1 LISRGISSSLQRE
14 LDSFSKEVMG
24 GDFNIREV
32 TKGAFSQARAKLKPE
47 AFKELNSIT
56 VSHFYDGAPY
66 QVWHG
71 HRLLA
76 IDGSRLVLPKHKTV
90 IEEFGEH
97 SFGPNADSKR
107 SLAITS
113 LLYDPVNLLTL
124 DAQIGPYTSSESDL
138 MYRHLEHVKAGDLL
152 LMDRGYP
159 SLGLFFL
166 LTARKIDFCIRMKE
180 NWWLTA
186 KNFSESGEKER
197 IVEFELPKKD
207 RKLLKDYPW
216 IQGQKIKCRLLSVDL
231 ENGEKE
237 ILCTSLT
244 DSSKYPHEDFKELY
258 HFRWNIEEGYKLL
271 KCRLEIENFS
281 GKTAIAVKQDFY
293 AKVYMMSMCA
303 SLAFPIE
310 EQVKR
315 EHEQEKRKHPAKI
328 NRTGALASCRSII
341 VSIFLKNNHQKALD
355 AFDLIVAK
363 TTEIIRPGRSLP
375 RNHRPKKNYA
385 MNYKRL

>member
-1 LISRGISSSLQRE
+1 
-14 LDSFSKEVMG
+14 
-24 GDFNIREV
+24 
-32 TKGAFSQARAKLKPE
+32 
-47 AFKELNSIT
+47 
-56 VSHFYDGAPY
+56 
-66 QVWHG
+66 
-71 HRLLA
+71 
-76 IDGSRLVLPKHKTV
+76 
-90 IEEFGEH
+90 
-97 SFGPNADSKR
+97 
-107 SLAITS
+107 
-113 LLYDPVNLLTL
+113 
-124 DAQIGPYTSSESDL
+124 
-138 MYRHLEHVKAGDLL
+138 
-152 LMDRGYP
+152 
-159 SLGLFFL
+159 
-166 LTARKIDFCIRMKE
+166 
-180 NWWLTA
+180 
-186 KNFSESGEKER
+186 
-197 IVEFELPKKD
+197 
-207 RKLLKDYPW
+207 
-216 IQGQKIKCRLLSVDL
+216 
-231 ENGEKE
+231 
-237 ILCTSLT
+237 
-244 DSSKYPHEDFKELY
+244 LY

-341 VSIFLKNNHQKALD
+341 VSIFLKNNHQKALN

>member
-1 LISRGISSSLQRE
+1 MIGRGINSSLQRE
-14 LDSFSKEVMG
+14 LDAFSKEVMG

-56 VSHFYDGAPY
+56 VSHFYEGAPY

-76 IDGSRLVLPKHKTV
+76 VDGSRLVLPKHKTV
-90 IEEFGEH
+90 IAEFGEH
-97 SFGPNADSKR
+97 GFGPNADSKR

-113 LLYDPVNLLTL
+113 LLYDPVNLITL
-124 DAQIGPYTSSESDL
+124 DAQIAPYASSESEL
-138 MYRHLEHVKAGDLL
+138 LYRHLEHVKAGDLL
-152 LMDRGYP
+152 LLDRGYP

-166 LTARKIDFCIRMKE
+166 LTARKVDCCVRMKE
-180 NWWLTA
+180 NWWLA
-186 KNFSESGEKER
+186 VKLFSESGEKER
-197 IVEFELPKKD
+197 IVEFGLPKKD
-207 RKLLKDYPW
+207 RGLLKHYPW
-216 IQGQKIKCRLLSVDL
+216 LQNQKIKCRLLSVEL

-244 DSSKYPHEDFKELY
+244 DSDKYPHEDFKELY
-258 HFRWNIEEGYKLL
+258 HFRWNIEESYKLF

-310 EQVKR
+310 EQVKK
-315 EHEQEKRKHPAKI
+315 EHEEEKRKHPVKI
-328 NRTGALASCRSII
+328 NRTSALASYRDI
-341 VSIFLKNNHQKALD
+341 VVSAFLKKNWEKALE
-355 AFDLIVAK
+355 AFDRIVKK

-375 RNHRPKKNYA
+375 RNHRPKKKYS